1 LDIEK
6 SMPGAGSPQA
16 QIIMI
21 EREVNIEFKKKLAK
35 FLTGIERDA
44 YSIFSSSTMFW
55 SSLNV

>member
-1 LDIEK
+1 
-6 SMPGAGSPQA
+6 
-16 QIIMI
+16 MI